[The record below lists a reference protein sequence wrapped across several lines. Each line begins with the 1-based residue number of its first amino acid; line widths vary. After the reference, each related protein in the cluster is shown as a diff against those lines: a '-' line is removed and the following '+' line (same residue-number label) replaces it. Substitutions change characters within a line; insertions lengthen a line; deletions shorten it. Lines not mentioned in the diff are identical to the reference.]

1 MTFETPSAASPTARR
16 KQSWAK
22 PLVLWML
29 MGLALRLLNL
39 SGKPVWA
46 DEWTT
51 FVFSLGHSFRD
62 LPLNQL
68 LSLDRFLQVV
78 RLDDA
83 TAAAGV
89 QHLMAESTHPPLYFW
104 LSHYWI
110 QLWQQAGEVVS
121 PWVGRS
127 LSVCFGVLTI
137 PAVYGVALWGGT
149 SRRAALLAAALMAV
163 SPYGVYLAQDA
174 RHYTLAML
182 WGIVSLGCFVRAW
195 QAVSVDEERSERQEF
210 SDHQEVSDREERLP
224 WHTVWGWIG
233 INALGFATHYVF
245 ALLLAAQGLAFGG
258 RWLWLLGQ
266 KLRGGVS
273 VRLALASL
281 WARPWRRV
289 ALAAIGSGVGLLPWA
304 WFLGRASGD
313 EITAWIEQELS
324 GWALLEPLGRLFTW
338 LLSMVMLLPIE
349 QVPTGV
355 VIVSVLLLLAGLVW
369 LLPQLVRG
377 GRFVLRDGA
386 LDPGPPENKAI
397 TERSVLQALLAIA
410 LSQVAVLLLLAY
422 GFQRD
427 LTLSPRYV
435 FALLPQ
441 VAWVVAIAVNALGA
455 RGRRVATVLLLLG
468 CLGSGTVAFDF
479 AYQKADRPDLMVQ
492 KIETYY
498 REWQAKAG
506 EAWPQDPLSVAAPR
520 SLVISIIQKTHS
532 ETGKLLGVAQ
542 EWEKQG
548 PEGLREPDFIL
559 LRRNPY
565 TYAATR
571 GIREATA
578 TVARPFDLWILN
590 FSANANFRDL
600 GCSLEY
606 TVKLRSP
613 GYSARRFVCR

>member
-1 MTFETPSAASPTARR
+1 MKSGLSSAASPAARR
-16 KQSWAK
+16 NHSWAK
-22 PLVLWML
+22 TLVLWML
-29 MGLALRLLNL
+29 IGLALRLLNL

-83 TAAAGV
+83 TAGAGV

-104 LSHYWI
+104 LSHHWI
-110 QLWQQAGEVVS
+110 QLWQQMGDIVS

-127 LSVCFGVLTI
+127 LSVCFGTLTI
-137 PAVYGVALWGGT
+137 PAVYGVARWSGT
-149 SRRAALLAAALMAV
+149 SRRTAQIAAALMAV

-195 QAVSVDEERSERQEF
+195 QAVSAAEEQSAHKDILGHEA
-210 SDHQEVSDREERLP
+210 RLP
-224 WHTVWGWIG
+224 WRTVLGWIG

-245 ALLLAAQGLAFGG
+245 ALLLAAQGLAFGC
-258 RWLWLLGQ
+258 RWLGLLGQ
-266 KLRGGVS
+266 KLWRGAS
-273 VRLALASL
+273 VPLVFASL
-281 WARPWRRV
+281 VSQPWRRV
-289 ALAAIGSGVGLLPWA
+289 AGAAMGSGLGLLPWA

-324 GWALLEPLGRLFTW
+324 GWALLEPLGRLLTW

-355 VIVSVLLLLAGLVW
+355 VIVSVLLLLASLVW
-369 LLPQLVRG
+369 LVPQLVRG
-377 GRFVLRDGA
+377 GRFLSRDEVSEVGASGDGA
-386 LDPGPPENKAI
+386 VN

-441 VAWVVAIAVNALGA
+441 VLLAVAIAVNALGT
-455 RGRRVATVLLLLG
+455 RGRRVVMVLLLLG

-492 KIETYY
+492 KIENYY
-498 REWQAKAG
+498 REWQAKT
-506 EAWPQDPLSVAAPR
+506 EEVWPQDPLSVEAPR
-520 SLVISIIQKTHS
+520 PLVISIIQKTHS

-542 EWEKQG
+542 EWEKRG

-565 TYAATR
+565 TRAATR
-571 GIREATA
+571 GIREGTA
-578 TVARPFDLWILN
+578 AVARPFDLWILN
-590 FSANANFRDL
+590 FSASANFRDL
-600 GCSLEY
+600 GCSLDY
-606 TVKLRSP
+606 VVKLRSP